1 MPQIFKGVTRSG
13 RRPQSA
19 GDSRRGFLWRLAANG
34 TILAGGSRSYG
45 AETDARIK
53 QILAKTIT
61 VDMHNHG
68 GIGSNTPPQPS
79 ITSPKQAPKRT
90 PKASRG
96 DAPSERDANIVEAM
110 RRAGDS
116 AICLTYAPDGKLMGV
131 GAGAAAPGTRS
142 NLIRDPRPGEMFQ
155 EHLSYED
162 KIDAMVAKYGI
173 ARVLK
178 YSDLETAQRE
188 NKSVFIQDSEG
199 ADFLEKG
206 HLERLDGAY
215 KRGLRKLQLVHYA
228 VNDIADFQIGPVIHN
243 GLSRF
248 GEEVVRGCNSLGI
261 VVDTAHGTF
270 DMVKGVI
277 KTSAK
282 PVVLSH
288 TSLFGSKAQGTFW
301 AENFR
306 GGLPTMQARQVKP
319 EHAKAVA
326 DAGGVVGIWHLFPS
340 AEKYVQGLRE
350 MVDVIGAD
358 HVGIGMDWAI
368 EGINHIWPAQ
378 REGMMY
384 TVIGEMLRQGFTPEE
399 CGKIAGGNFC
409 RVFKAC
415 V

>member
-1 MPQIFKGVTRSG
+1 MPDRS
-13 RRPQSA
+13 RPRPVGA
-19 GDSRRGFLWRLAANG
+19 SRREFLCGLAAANG
-34 TILAGGSRSYG
+34 TILAGCARSWA
-45 AETDARIK
+45 AEPDPRIK
-53 QILAKTIT
+53 QILAKTVT

-68 GIGSNTPPQPS
+68 GIGSNTPPQRS
-79 ITSPKQAPKRT
+79 NSAPKGT
-90 PKASRG
+90 PKAG
-96 DAPSERDANIVEAM
+96 DIGSSGRDANIVEAM

-116 AICLTYAPDGKLMGV
+116 AICLTYAPDGRLMGV

-142 NLIRDPRPGEMFQ
+142 NLIRDPNPGEMYQ
-155 EHLSYED
+155 EHRKYED
-162 KIDAMVAKYGI
+162 QIDAMVAKYGI
-173 ARVLK
+173 RRVLK
-178 YSDLETAQRE
+178 YSDLEMGHKEGRP
-188 NKSVFIQDSEG
+188 VFIQDSEG

-206 HLERLDGAY
+206 NLDWLEEAH
-215 KRGLRKLQLVHYA
+215 KRGLRKLQFVHYA
-228 VNDIADFQIGPVIHN
+228 VNDIGDFRTGPVVHQ
-243 GLSRF
+243 GLSPF
-248 GEEVVRGCNSLGI
+248 GVEAVKECNRLGI

-270 DMVKGVI
+270 DMVKRVI
-277 KTSAK
+277 KASSK
-282 PVVLSH
+282 PAVLSH

-319 EHAKAVA
+319 EHAKTVA

-340 AEKYVQGLRE
+340 AEKYVQGIRE

-368 EGINHIWPAQ
+368 EGINHIWPDQ
-378 REGMMY
+378 KEGMMY
-384 TVIGEMLRQGFTPEE
+384 TVIGEMLKHGFTAEE

>member
-1 MPQIFKGVTRSG
+1 MTDERTLRTVE
-13 RRPQSA
+13 A
-19 GDSRRGFLWRLAANG
+19 SRRGFLRGLATVNGTLLAARAR
-34 TILAGGSRSYG
+34 LFA
-45 AETDARIK
+45 ADPDPRIK

-68 GIGSNTPPQPS
+68 GIGSGRETGPS
-79 ITSPKQAPKRT
+79 
-90 PKASRG
+90 
-96 DAPSERDANIVEAM
+96 DRDVNVIEAM

-116 AICLTYAPDGKLMGV
+116 AICLAYATDGKLMGA

-142 NLIRDPRPGEMFQ
+142 NLIRDPNPGELYQ

-162 KIDAMVAKYGI
+162 QIDAMVAKYGI
-173 ARVLK
+173 RRVLK
-178 YSDLETAQRE
+178 YSDLETAHKEGRP
-188 NKSVFIQDSEG
+188 VFIQDSEG

-206 HLERLDGAY
+206 HGERLEEAH

-228 VNDIADFQIGPVIHN
+228 VNDLADYQIGPVIHH
-243 GLSRF
+243 GLSPF
-248 GEEVVRGCNSLGI
+248 GADVVKECNRLGI
-261 VVDTAHGTF
+261 VVDTAHCTF
-270 DMVKGVI
+270 DTVKGAI
-277 KTSAK
+277 KASSK
-282 PVVLSH
+282 PIVLSH

-301 AENFR
+301 AANFR

-319 EHAKAVA
+319 EHAQAVA

-340 AEKYVQGLRE
+340 AEKYVQGVRE
-350 MVDVIGAD
+350 MVDVVGAD

-368 EGINHIWPAQ
+368 ERINHIWPDQ

-384 TVIGEMLRQGFTPEE
+384 TVIGEMLKQGFTTEE

-409 RVFKAC
+409 RVFRAC